1 MKFDDLTSLRVFKE
15 VYDLKSLTLAAKRMN
30 LSKPAVSKR
39 LENLEAGLGHKLFSR
54 TTRSMTP
61 TGHAH
66 KIIESIRDIILKV
79 DALDSEALSES
90 QKTKRKIKIT
100 CIASMSQR
108 FLGKVLRDYQKK
120 HPEIEIE
127 LLVTDSTLDLIEHNI
142 DLAIRFNPS
151 KKSALV
157 GKKIADYKLVLVASP
172 KYLRKFSKIKTLKD
186 MAKHELLVID
196 QHLKVLPKDLVGVR
210 NFITNDSP
218 LISNLILEGE
228 GVGVRS
234 SWDVV
239 NLVKEGKLSYVLGK
253 DKFKSMG
260 DIWLLSSKERLE
272 SENVR
277 SVYEYLLEEF
287 KDHF

>member
-15 VYDLKSLTLAAKRMN
+15 VYELKSLTLAAKKMN

-39 LENLEAGLGHKLFSR
+39 LEILEGNLGHKLFSR

-61 TGHAH
+61 TSQAH
-66 KIIESIRDIILKV
+66 KLIESVRDIILKV
-79 DALDSEALSES
+79 DALDTESLSES
-90 QKTKRKIKIT
+90 YKAKRKIKIT

-151 KKSALV
+151 KNSALV
-157 GKKIADYKLVLVASP
+157 GKKINDYKLVLVASP
-172 KYLRKFSKIKTLKD
+172 KYLKKAPKIKTLKD
-186 MAKHELLVID
+186 ISRHELLVID
-196 QHLKVLPKDLVGVR
+196 QHLKVLPKELVGIR

-218 LISNLILEGE
+218 LISSLILQGE
-228 GVGVRS
+228 GIGVRS
-234 SWDVV
+234 SWDVL
-239 NLVKEGKLSYVLGK
+239 NLVKEGKLNYVMDK
-253 DKFKSMG
+253 DKFKSLG
-260 DIWLLSSKERLE
+260 DIWLLSSKDRLE

-277 SVYEYLLEEF
+277 SLYEYLLEEF
-287 KDHF
+287 KSYF